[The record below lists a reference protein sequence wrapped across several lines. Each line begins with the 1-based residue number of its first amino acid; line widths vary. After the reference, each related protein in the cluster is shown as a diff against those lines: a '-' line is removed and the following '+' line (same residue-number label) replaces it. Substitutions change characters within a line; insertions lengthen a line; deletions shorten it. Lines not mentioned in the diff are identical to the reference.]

1 MITLAPWLSFVPS
14 FLITAPDDFHVFVSF
29 VIRF

>member
-14 FLITAPDDFHVFVSF
+14 FLIADLDDWHVFVAF